1 MKVTDKE
8 KVLVA
13 FSGGET
19 SAYMINWL
27 LINEPNNEYIFVFA
41 NTGEEVIHIKNGGAS
56 ATTVTITS
64 AQQCNQGFSH
74 DLTVTIAAGAD
85 KFIGP
90 FPTNRFNNSNGLTT
104 FACSV
109 ITSVTA
115 AVMRIRG

>member
-1 MKVTDKE
+1 MAQLTVVQPTFAG
-8 KVLVA
+8 VA
-13 FSGGET
+13 PSYAAV
-19 SAYMINWL
+19 SASDT
-27 LINEPNNEYIFVFA
+27 FA

-74 DLTVTIAAGAD
+74 DLTVTIVAGAD

-109 ITSVTA
+109 TTSVTA